1 MDKNMTIFKEIQVEE
16 KEGEGKRIRTDARE
30 MEEREESFEIKE
42 N

>member
-1 MDKNMTIFKEIQVEE
+1 MIEKKREEVEEE